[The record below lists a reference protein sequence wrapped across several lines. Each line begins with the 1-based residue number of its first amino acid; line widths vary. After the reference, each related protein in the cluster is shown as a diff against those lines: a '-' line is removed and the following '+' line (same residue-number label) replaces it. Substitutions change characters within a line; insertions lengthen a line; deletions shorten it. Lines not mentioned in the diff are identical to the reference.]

1 MEIEGEMFEI
11 GFGELRGFADG
22 LKVRNGA
29 RGNKEAV
36 FFFFEEAVLEWLM
49 VLDIE
54 MGKTRREI
62 GLG

>member
-1 MEIEGEMFEI
+1 MEVAVEIEGEMFEI

-22 LKVRNGA
+22 LKVKNGA
-29 RGNKEAV
+29 RGN
-36 FFFFEEAVLEWLM
+36 EAVLEWLM
-49 VLDIE
+49 VLDSE

>member
-1 MEIEGEMFEI
+1 MFEI

-22 LKVRNGA
+22 LKVRNRA
-29 RGNKEAV
+29 RGS
-36 FFFFEEAVLEWLM
+36 EEAVLEWLM

>member
-22 LKVRNGA
+22 LKVKNGA
-29 RGNKEAV
+29 RGN
-36 FFFFEEAVLEWLM
+36 EAVLEWLM
-49 VLDIE
+49 VLDSE

>member
-1 MEIEGEMFEI
+1 MKRQF
-11 GFGELRGFADG
+11 
-22 LKVRNGA
+22 
-29 RGNKEAV
+29 

>member
-1 MEIEGEMFEI
+1 MEVAVEIEGEMFEI

-22 LKVRNGA
+22 LKVKNRA
-29 RGNKEAV
+29 RGN
-36 FFFFEEAVLEWLM
+36 EAVLEWLM
-49 VLDIE
+49 VLDSE

>member
-1 MEIEGEMFEI
+1 MKRQF
-11 GFGELRGFADG
+11 FVCL
-22 LKVRNGA
+22 
-29 RGNKEAV
+29 
-36 FFFFEEAVLEWLM
+36 FFFEEAVLEWLI

>member
-36 FFFFEEAVLEWLM
+36 FFFF
-49 VLDIE
+49 
-54 MGKTRREI
+54 
-62 GLG
+62 